1 MSSGATTWAS
11 LGRRDERKKDDRPKR
26 VVVGGE
32 IKKKEKKRGRTNTV
46 EEGHPNHHRH
56 FEDVV
61 EKKLKSA
68 HNQNKQTN
76 ISFAR
81 IDRKEHFET
90 IKKAT
95 RVETIELS
103 ECDLEEE
110 EEDDDDDDDDDD
122 EVKIVSENRGE
133 IASSSSQDDAFLQ
146 LPKALRQRP
155 AFIDA
160 LSTKDATRED
170 VLREVEEY
178 ENKAKKLSEEC
189 SRAAYK
195 LCVRIRG
202 REYQASEVKTKLPK
216 DGAKVYI
223 ERDMENVFD
232 ATGAMQILDDEKRV
246 LGYVPRRVAGEFAGL
261 VDLGVVE
268 VSGTL
273 RYAREEGTDENES
286 SAWVEIE
293 IKVLTNITN
302 VFGIQI
308 DTPRILNG
316 RFESATRANAEEF
329 ESESWAWLRTKDKI
343 VEAIAGLTNAEFLL
357 SEKEKEIRQK
367 FIDVVV
373 EESGGNDAALLA
385 TRLLARGHAW
395 ISDCEKKEY
404 VAKTNDAMR
413 KLVQHSF
420 AYDLSSNESHGTD
433 KGLAYVFDRDF
444 CLNNL
449 TVEEMKHM
457 MSSFQ
462 NEGSLL
468 NEHLRNWRQEYKTKD
483 RLMIPLRA
491 LYSIDENKEV
501 WMQKWKESKEST
513 HPNWIV
519 LSPTFITLVRI
530 AICVAYR
537 KRLSV
542 SCIYDAISGVRRY
555 PMVSSNRNSSEV
567 LESPWKSRADMLAYF
582 EAMEVLRD
590 LERFN
595 EANVYGFTLSVENA
609 PKLIERGKCVETSML
624 EAWRRGSGISY
635 DADLLDPKK
644 DMERFSHHAVECRI
658 CYILVIALEK
668 LAMASIK
675 LVNNEPNEIQ
685 GRAHRRCAVGYLT
698 RAINLLR
705 ALLAQPFDARRRG
718 KWYDR
723 LYVDLGH
730 LKEYQKQ
737 FDVCKAALEDSW
749 VVWDDLA
756 NMRDKVCSIASSKN
770 KGVKVPSHYQ
780 LPAKFTMVEDKLH
793 GVPLPQEF
801 VDRKKREQG
810 NAEWKGTR
818 KFYDIRDLSAVDTN
832 GKPTDAIDL
841 TEELVVPAEIWSVE
855 AYSLVFYEQKFGWKG
870 IHTELSL
877 WYTLLPLLNLDV
889 FFHNEFSDIGFNPWP
904 LEFQSL
910 PLDYSEPEWILRRER
925 VTQVTLEK
933 IRKGHGTRLLVENWA
948 KWYGTESHTVRWTT
962 VKEGYTGTVAVTEQ
976 KRRLLS
982 LTELCE
988 VVRCFD
994 NEQLYK
1000 ICARW
1005 ILDPVG
1011 TIAQGGMPDLFL
1023 WNPEKSE
1030 AMCVEV
1036 KSTGDQIQN
1045 NQKACI
1051 NMLKEANFSVKCLK
1065 VNDFVCEYD
1074 WDSRKKKKK

>member
-11 LGRRDERKKDDRPKR
+11 LGRREERKKDDPPERA
-26 VVVGGE
+26 VVGGE
-32 IKKKEKKRGRTNTV
+32 VKRKEKKRGLKNTV
-46 EEGHPNHHRH
+46 EEGHPNHHHRRR
-56 FEDVV
+56 EDVV

-68 HNQNKQTN
+68 HNHQKQTN

-95 RVETIELS
+95 RVETIKLS
-103 ECDLEEE
+103 ECDLVEEE
-110 EEDDDDDDDDDD
+110 EEEDDDDD

-308 DTPRILNG
+308 DTPSILNG

-420 AYDLSSNESHGTD
+420 AYDLSSNESHGTE

-519 LSPTFITLVRI
+519 LSPTFMTLVRI

-555 PMVSSNRNSSEV
+555 PMISSNRNSSEV
-567 LESPWKSRADMLAYF
+567 LESPWKSRVDMLAYF

-595 EANVYGFTLSVENA
+595 EANVYGFTLSAENA

-624 EAWRRGSGISY
+624 EAWRKGSGMSY

-685 GRAHRRCAVGYLT
+685 GRAHRRCAIGYLT

-756 NMRDKVCSIASSKN
+756 NMRDKMCSISSSKN

-780 LPAKFTMVEDKLH
+780 LPAKFSMVEDKLH

-889 FFHNEFSDIGFNPWP
+889 FFHNEFSNIRFNPWP

-925 VTQVTLEK
+925 VAQVTLEK

-1074 WDSRKKKKK
+1074 WDSGKKKKK